1 MKKINTKWNLSKLFK
16 DEPAYIEEYEAE
28 VTKATEQFVAKWS
41 STDYVSDAKVL
52 KEALDEYCTL
62 LSEHDY
68 FGREMQYLGLL
79 EDLDQEN
86 TTIKARIN
94 KLHTKSVALYNT
106 TEFFKHR
113 ISTVASEKQKNLL
126 ESPVLS
132 EYKHFLEICFG
143 FGKHWLSEAEEKI
156 MNIKSKTSSR
166 NWVQMVSDFI
176 AKQKGEVTDSK
187 GNTST
192 KSFAEIMSS
201 VNSTDKVERDSAAK
215 LVHKIN
221 ADYADMAAY
230 ELNSIL
236 ENKFNDDT
244 LRGYTRPD
252 QARHMSDDIESSVV
266 DTLVQTV
273 SANFDI
279 SQEYYKL
286 KAKYLGVDKLEYH
299 ERNVP
304 IGDVERKYS
313 IEDGVKLVGDSL
325 GALDPEFEAIF
336 NGFIEEELVD
346 FLPKSGKR
354 NGAYCSAL
362 NNKDPIYI
370 LMNYTEKLNDI
381 LTLAHEV
388 GHGIHFTLS
397 REQNELNYGAS
408 LATAEVASTFME
420 DFVLERVEQDL
431 GENEAKMLIMAR
443 LNDDISTIFRQ
454 VACYNF
460 ETELHATFREKGFLS
475 AKEIGEIFTKHMKS
489 YMGDAVKYEGGAE
502 NWWVYWSH
510 IRSFFYVYS
519 YSSGLLISKA
529 LQAIVRA
536 NPADISKVKQFMK
549 AGRSQSPLNIF
560 KDVGFDISQKEFWLK
575 GLQEVRDTMQ
585 KAA

>member
-1 MKKINTKWNLSKLFK
+1 MKKINTRWNLSKLFK
-16 DEPAYIEEYEAE
+16 DDSQYIEQYEAA
-28 VTKATEQFVAKWS
+28 VTKATEDFVAKWS
-41 STDYVSDAKVL
+41 NTDYVSDPIVL
-52 KEALDEYCTL
+52 KQALDQYCTL
-62 LSEHDY
+62 LTEFDF
-68 FGREMQYLGLL
+68 FGREMQYLGLS

-86 TTIKARIN
+86 TAIKARIN
-94 KLHTKSVALYNT
+94 KLHTKSIALYNT

-113 ISTVASEKQKNLL
+113 ISTCAEEKQKILL
-126 ESPVLS
+126 ESTVLA
-132 EYKHFLEICFG
+132 EYKHFLEISFG
-143 FGKHWLSEAEEKI
+143 FGKHWLTEAEEKI
-156 MNIKSKTSSR
+156 MNIKKKTSAG

-192 KSFAEIMSS
+192 KSFAEIMSAIS
-201 VNSTDKVERDSAAK
+201 STDKVERDSAAK
-215 LVHKIN
+215 VLHKIN
-221 ADYADMAAY
+221 ADHADMAAY

-236 ENKFNDDT
+236 ENKLNDDT

-266 DTLVQTV
+266 DTLIQTV
-273 SANFDI
+273 TANFDI
-279 SQEYYKL
+279 SQEYYKI

-313 IEDGVKLVGDSL
+313 IDDGVKLVGDSL

-336 NGFIEEELVD
+336 NGFIEDELID
-346 FLPKSGKR
+346 FLPKSGKS

-397 REQNELNYGAS
+397 RAQNELNYGAS

-420 DFVLERVEQDL
+420 DFVLERVEKDL
-431 GENEAKMLIMAR
+431 DENEMKMLIMTR

-529 LQAIVRA
+529 LQSIVRT
-536 NPADISKVKQFMK
+536 NPADISKVKDFMI
-549 AGRSQSPLNIF
+549 AGRSQTPLNIF
-560 KDVGFDISQKEFWLK
+560 KKVGFDISQKEFWEK

-585 KAA
+585 KVA